1 MKRKYYLAVL
11 LILFE
16 IGFIISPV
24 SCLAQIWVRRY
35 NGPGGDDDVARDVAI
50 DGSGNVYVTGDSYG
64 SSKDVDYTT
73 IKYDSSGNTIWVK
86 RYNGPGNWHDE
97 VRAIAIDKD
106 GNVYVTGNSVGLN
119 ADYDYA
125 TIKYDPLG
133 NIKWVGRYDG
143 SANDDDI
150 AHAIAVDR
158 SGNVYVTGTCTNSG
172 TGSDYVTIKYSP
184 TGDVMWVKKYNGP
197 GNGLDVAYAM
207 VVDDSTNVYIT
218 GLSEG
223 SFTGTDYAKIKYNSS
238 GKVIWI
244 RRYNG
249 VDDSIDI
256 AEDITVDDK
265 GNVYVTGYSY
275 SSGKDWDY
283 STVKYDPTGNIKWV
297 RRYNGPGNDYD
308 IAEAIEVDKNGYI
321 YVTGV
326 SYGLGTDGDFAT
338 IKYDSTGDIMWVRR
352 YNGPG
357 NDYDGA
363 EAIVVDDNGNI
374 YVIGESYGLGTGRDY
389 ITIKYTQSG
398 DVVWVKRYNGPGN
411 GDDEAQAI
419 SIDKRG
425 YIYVVGSSVGLDGF
439 SDFTTIKYSTLD
451 SVEATKSRNKS
462 E

>member
-1 MKRKYYLAVL
+1 MKRKYYFAVL

-50 DGSGNVYVTGDSYG
+50 DGSGNIYVTGYSYG

-86 RYNGPGNWHDE
+86 RYNGPSNGDDWAH
-97 VRAIAIDKD
+97 AIAVDKN
-106 GNVYVTGNSVGLN
+106 GNVYVTGNSMGLN
-119 ADYDYA
+119 TDYDYA
-125 TIKYDPLG
+125 TVKYNSVGDM
-133 NIKWVGRYDG
+133 IWVKRYDG
-143 SANDDDI
+143 SENDLDRIND
-150 AHAIAVDR
+150 IAVDR
-158 SGNVYVTGTCTNSG
+158 GGNVYVTGSCLNSG
-172 TGSDYVTIKYSP
+172 TGFDYVTIKYSP
-184 TGDVMWVKKYNGP
+184 TGGIIWVRKYNGS
-197 GNGLDVAYAM
+197 GNGSDAAHSIAI
-207 VVDDSTNVYIT
+207 DDSGNVYVT
-218 GLSEG
+218 GESEG
-223 SFTGTDYAKIKYNSS
+223 SFTGTDYATIKYNSF
-238 GKVIWI
+238 GKVIWV

-249 VDDSIDI
+249 VDDSIDV

-275 SSGKDWDY
+275 SPGKDWDY
-283 STVKYDPTGNIKWV
+283 ATIKYDPSGNIKWA
-297 RRYNGPGNDYD
+297 RRYNGPGNYIDAAQA
-308 IAEAIEVDKNGYI
+308 IAVDKNGYI

-326 SYGLGTDGDFAT
+326 SFGLNTDRDFAT
-338 IKYDSTGDIMWVRR
+338 IKYDSTGDIVWIRR

-357 NDYDGA
+357 NDIDVA
-363 EAIVVDDNGNI
+363 NAISVDENGGI
-374 YVIGESYGLGTGRDY
+374 YVTGESYGLNTGRDFA
-389 ITIKYTQSG
+389 TIKYTQSG

-451 SVEATKSRNKS
+451 SVKATKSRNKS